1 MAQPSL
7 TDLFGVL
14 PEMAVGGATPQQIM
28 NIIVTGSPTGEPEPV
43 TEPDP
48 LSMGYDP
55 TTTILT
61 PEAALMAAFDASIS
75 DDTDMERAKTMA
87 EAETAQQIA
96 ATILDVAD
104 NNQPA
109 SDPYQAM
116 IKAKAEKDPIAY
128 AKSLAPVIS
137 ANSGI
142 SQRQII
148 EAIVQE
154 NENRESVAAGF
165 DYDPGLIQTAMYHQ
179 YPPQPTIT
187 PDEVTDM
194 LTPETGDP
202 LMQPGEIPDPMLEG
216 IGPIPLS
223 GPSYTP
229 MTNISY
235 SSDPLIGS
243 LLDTDAALG
252 PDLYDPTGPGD
263 IETAGSVLEAEKHK
277 AAIDKEREIEA
288 AIEAV
293 RSQMEGE
300 EKRLGG
306 RFGSIGWGEPIDNVK
321 AIEMLNQILADSED
335 TDYKDITAIDIL
347 NAWDKGDTI
356 LSRDDAETAL
366 PTVIDTTVTAD
377 TATAD
382 AAVEKIIKEFQDW
395 EYLNTSVEEIF
406 TEIQTRLDA
415 LGDQYKNSSYFE
427 IPLSDIMKG
436 WVPTYQKTSVTK
448 NIETANKEAAASG
461 ITYASLIQA
470 NPAVQLDL
478 TQIEKLTPFA
488 HSVDSKL
495 EGIGRISLFLDE
507 DDNKVYASNDN
518 TNFYSLGTASLETE
532 GGTALLTIGGEGS
545 GLTWAANINEDGEL
559 TTNSVWQAVSPGT
572 GSILGTPGWSDNLT
586 GDQSSTYWSDNPQEL
601 WEAARVHQMGD
612 DAHKP
617 QFWKTR
623 MHGFTNKWGNYLISG
638 NQGFDSFYNFL
649 KTPLDNTELASNW
662 GRAIDA
668 SRYMGED
675 LRGRLTGTDW
685 VIGKKIQD
693 GLAGGKGNVLAMTM
707 AGLGVNPDTYGG
719 GALYSRLADMYDIFE
734 AKARAEGKTG
744 GGFLAF
750 IDDQMNAAQIPSV
763 VPYEEEIVSS
773 DIVPE
778 EVVPS
783 EIVIGQ
789 REPIGVEGSIG
800 P

>member
-1 MAQPSL
+1 MAQANI
-7 TDLFGVL
+7 TDLFGIL

-28 NIIVTGSPTGEPEPV
+28 DIIIGEPVP
-43 TEPDP
+43 EPDP
-48 LSMGYDP
+48 FSMAHDP
-55 TTTILT
+55 TGLI
-61 PEAALMAAFDASIS
+61 PGISPQEATQLAIANHNANPVEIKRDQNAAEALMAQLAVHDIYNALG
-75 DDTDMERAKTMA
+75 DDTDTRKNAEQMAKEIGNTTG
-87 EAETAQQIA
+87 ELSE
-96 ATILDVAD
+96 
-104 NNQPA
+104 
-109 SDPYQAM
+109 
-116 IKAKAEKDPIAY
+116 
-128 AKSLAPVIS
+128 
-137 ANSGI
+137 
-142 SQRQII
+142 
-148 EAIVQE
+148 EAILEAINQHE
-154 NENRESVAAGF
+154 ADKAAAAAGY
-165 DYDPGLIQTAMYHQ
+165 DYDPNFLLSSIEQ
-179 YPPQPTIT
+179 YPPQSTIT
-187 PDEVTDM
+187 PDLLIQPDIA
-194 LTPETGDP
+194 PET
-202 LMQPGEIPDPMLEG
+202 LYPGFTATADLDQFPVQSTL
-216 IGPIPLS
+216 LTS
-223 GPSYTP
+223 
-229 MTNISY
+229 N
-235 SSDPLIGS
+235 DPLIES

-277 AAIDKEREIEA
+277 TAIEKEREIEA
-288 AIEAV
+288 NIEV
-293 RSQMEGE
+293 LRSQMEGE
-300 EKRLGG
+300 GTRIGT
-306 RFGSIGWGEPIDNVK
+306 RFGSIGIEGKFNLGGPFGRDITLDLGESIDNVK
-321 AIEMLNQILADSED
+321 AIEMLNQILADSEG
-335 TDYKDITAIDIL
+335 TDYEDITAIDIL

-356 LSRDDAETAL
+356 LSRDDDEPDL
-366 PTVIDTTVTAD
+366 PPTVTDATATATTATAD

-470 NPAVQLDL
+470 NPAVQLNL

-518 TNFYSLGTASLETE
+518 TNFYSLGTASLKTE

-545 GLTWAANINEDGEL
+545 GLTWAANIEDGEL
-559 TTNSVWQAVSPGT
+559 TTNSYWQAVSPGT
-572 GSILGTPGWSDNLT
+572 GSILKTPGWSDNLT

-649 KTPLDNTELASNW
+649 KTPLDNTELAKNW
-662 GRAIDA
+662 GRAIEA

-693 GLAGGKGNVLAMTM
+693 GLAGGKGNVLAMAM

-763 VPYEEEIVSS
+763 VP
-773 DIVPE
+773 E
-778 EVVPS
+778 EVEREVEP
-783 EIVIGQ
+783 I
-789 REPIGVEGSIG
+789 EPIG